1 MSSETSGSTRSDK
14 PGSSNGL
21 SLLYRRYTTSS
32 ALANVDVERT
42 LAWTKA
48 YIRDNFNP
56 FLPSAKSA
64 HILEIGCGYGR
75 NLLALQDLGYTNTQ
89 GIDLS
94 SEQVSY
100 ARDTLGLGQVQQ
112 ADALEW
118 LQQAKGGFDCIL
130 LIDVLEHLDLD
141 TLMSLGE
148 LMYEK
153 LAPGGSVIVQV
164 PNDLSPFNPFRQGDL
179 THVRAF
185 TSQSLQQF
193 FTSVNLQMLGV
204 HSALPIRA
212 GVGLIRRV
220 LWRVLFNPIF
230 SLLFFLLHGRSMFTT
245 VFTANVIAVAQKP
258 AKGGLSQ

>member
-1 MSSETSGSTRSDK
+1 MQSKK
-14 PGSSNGL
+14 PVPGKGI
-21 SLLYRRYTTSS
+21 SLLYDRYTTSS
-32 ALANVDVERT
+32 ALANLDAAKT

-48 YIRDNFNP
+48 YIRDNLST
-56 FLPSAKSA
+56 FLPHEKSA
-64 HILEIGCGYGR
+64 RILEIGCGYGR
-75 NLLALQDLGYTNTQ
+75 NLLALQALGYTNTQ

-94 SEQVSY
+94 GEQVSY
-100 ARDTLGLGQVQQ
+100 ARHTLGLGQVQQ
-112 ADALEW
+112 ADALQW
-118 LQQAKGGFDCIL
+118 LQDAETGFDCIL

-193 FTSVNLQMLGV
+193 FTSVNLHMLGV

-212 GVGLIRRV
+212 GVGLVRRT

-230 SLLFFLLHGRSMFTT
+230 SLLFFLLHGRSTFTT

-258 AKGGLSQ
+258 VKAGQSQ